1 MPEKREYQGVRIRV
15 IAQIIDNNVVLFA
28 SLVFF
33 PLCSVWHIDKA
44 YS

>member
-15 IAQIIDNNVVLFA
+15 IAQIIDNIVLFA